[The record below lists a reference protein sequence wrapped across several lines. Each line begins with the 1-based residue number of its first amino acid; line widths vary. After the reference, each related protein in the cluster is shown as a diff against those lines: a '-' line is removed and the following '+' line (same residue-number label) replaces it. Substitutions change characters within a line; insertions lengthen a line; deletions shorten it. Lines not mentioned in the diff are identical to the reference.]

1 MLVKEKQQCQANQR
15 CNVLL
20 TNLLVSIRFS
30 IATCQQLT
38 NLLVKFPARGQS
50 GRWKVRRC
58 ILGKKTWFRVDG
70 RLVAK
75 TGRSPVRQT
84 RDAEATKAQ
93 ILDAAEEEFAR
104 FGLIGAR
111 TEVIASKTGVT
122 KAMIYY
128 YFNSKEELY
137 QAVLKRH
144 AAIFLDAVE
153 RLNPQKNSPEDALKQ
168 MIRAAV
174 AHELAYPNQGKIL
187 LHEAMQNEGKY
198 FKLTGWEVPIGLGMK
213 LLQQGVD
220 EGVFRPHNPWLMM
233 IHIMGVVTFYFNAE
247 NNLKNIAPDWQW
259 QSSEAIAEFTESAIA
274 LILAGLKKA

>member
-1 MLVKEKQQCQANQR
+1 MVGGKSG
-15 CNVLL
+15 
-20 TNLLVSIRFS
+20 TVS
-30 IATCQQLT
+30 
-38 NLLVKFPARGQS
+38 
-50 GRWKVRRC
+50 WVRR
-58 ILGKKTWFRVDG
+58 RSVEQVVS
-70 RLVAK
+70 LVAK

-84 RDAEATKAQ
+84 RDAEATKGQ

-144 AAIFLDAVE
+144 AAIFLDAVD
-153 RLNPQKNSPEDALKQ
+153 RLHTQQLSPEDALKQ

-198 FKLTGWEVPIGLGMK
+198 FKLTGWEAPIGLGMK
-213 LLQQGVD
+213 LLQQGID
-220 EGVFRPHNPWLMM
+220 KGYFRPHNPWLMM
-233 IHIMGVVTFYFNAE
+233 IHIMGVITFYFNAE
-247 NNLKNIAPDWQW
+247 NNLKNITPERQW
-259 QSSEAIAEFTESAIA
+259 QSAEAIEEFTESVIA
-274 LILAGLKKA
+274 LILAGLKKT

>member
-1 MLVKEKQQCQANQR
+1 
-15 CNVLL
+15 
-20 TNLLVSIRFS
+20 
-30 IATCQQLT
+30 
-38 NLLVKFPARGQS
+38 
-50 GRWKVRRC
+50 
-58 ILGKKTWFRVDG
+58 
-70 RLVAK
+70 VAK
-75 TGRSPVRQT
+75 TERSPVRQT
-84 RDAEATKAQ
+84 RDAEATKGQ

-137 QAVLKRH
+137 QAVLKRY

-153 RLNPQKNSPEDALKQ
+153 QLDLQALSPEDALRK

-174 AHELAYPNQGKIL
+174 AHEIAYPNQGKIL

-198 FKLTGWEVPIGLGMK
+198 FKLTGWETPIGFGMEM
-213 LLQQGVD
+213 LQRGID
-220 EGVFRPHNPWLMM
+220 AGCFRPHNPWLMM

-259 QSSEAIAEFTESAIA
+259 QDAEAIAEFTESAIS
-274 LILAGLKKA
+274 LVLMGLKKV

>member
-1 MLVKEKQQCQANQR
+1 M
-15 CNVLL
+15 
-20 TNLLVSIRFS
+20 
-30 IATCQQLT
+30 
-38 NLLVKFPARGQS
+38 
-50 GRWKVRRC
+50 
-58 ILGKKTWFRVDG
+58 
-70 RLVAK
+70 
-75 TGRSPVRQT
+75 RQT
-84 RDAEATKAQ
+84 RDAEATKGQ

-144 AAIFLDAVE
+144 AATFLDAVE
-153 RLNPQKNSPEDALKQ
+153 QLNTQELSPEDALKQ

-198 FKLTGWEVPIGLGMK
+198 FKLTGWDVPIGLGMR
-213 LLQQGVD
+213 LLQQGID
-220 EGVFRPHNPWLMM
+220 EGCFRPHNPWLMM

-259 QSSEAIAEFTESAIA
+259 QSPEAIAEFTESTIA
-274 LILAGLKKA
+274 LVLGGLKKA